1 MAKLKWLPEALADV
15 ERLHEFVKDIDTQAA
30 SQCVETILKGSR
42 LLKATLHLGRP
53 MSDGPGS
60 RELFMQF
67 GAGAYVLRYRLED
80 TDTVVIVRVWHS
92 REDRK

>member
-1 MAKLKWLPEALADV
+1 MNKLKWLPEALADV
-15 ERLHEFVKDIDTQAA
+15 ERLHEFLKDIDVQAA
-30 SQCVETILKGSR
+30 DQCVEIILKGSR
-42 LLKATLHLGRP
+42 LLKATPHLGRP
-53 MSDGPGS
+53 MPDEQGK

-80 TDTVVIVRVWHS
+80 SDTVVIIRVWHS